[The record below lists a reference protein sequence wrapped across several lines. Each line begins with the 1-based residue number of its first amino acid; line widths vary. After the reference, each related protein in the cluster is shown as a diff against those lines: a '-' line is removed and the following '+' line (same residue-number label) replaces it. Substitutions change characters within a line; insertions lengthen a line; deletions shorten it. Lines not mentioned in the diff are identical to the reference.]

1 MKMGNQPLQCCI
13 AEADFYYTVYYTVSA
28 LGFSI
33 DY

>member
-13 AEADFYYTVYYTVSA
+13 AEADFYYTVSA